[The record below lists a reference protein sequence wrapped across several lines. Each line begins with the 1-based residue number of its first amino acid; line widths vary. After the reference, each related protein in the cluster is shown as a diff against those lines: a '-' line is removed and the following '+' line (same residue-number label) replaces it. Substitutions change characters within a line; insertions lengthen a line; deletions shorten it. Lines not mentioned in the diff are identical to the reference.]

1 MEFFEVL
8 TTVDENVSTPGGQID
23 IFRFE
28 VKFDNGNTL
37 NFKYEVIIP
46 IEDLYI
52 SGNFPKWSNSP
63 YSQTRREKLR
73 LASSKV
79 WQVGWYIAKSKH
91 RDPKWCK
98 WGGWHDITWQILENK
113 RQLENHIPCLLA
125 LSMYVKAKREKF
137 CPAKSCL

>member
-1 MEFFEVL
+1 MSYQDLMEFFVVL
-8 TTVDENVSTPGGQID
+8 TRVDDNVSTPGGQID

-79 WQVGWYIAKSKH
+79 WQVGWYLPTTKFSGSAGYH
-91 RDPKWCK
+91 
-98 WGGWHDITWQILENK
+98 HIT
-113 RQLENHIPCLLA
+113 NHICLNI
-125 LSMYVKAKREKF
+125 
-137 CPAKSCL
+137 